1 MMMRAQSNRS
11 QPAWSAVTVVLSA
24 AVGTAAALA
33 SADNLLRLPGG
44 WVWDGGIAVETAGG
58 WVGSGW
64 RSFPGVNPPW
74 NPVTAPVDPLPRL
87 LRGEGPAVTVV
98 RVEREQSSEPL
109 RGSGGDRPSC
119 GTGRFGADR
128 STIPAIYVGSG
139 RAREVDLPAAI
150 GILPPDEMLR
160 RYREHREAQLR
171 MAAPVELPAE
181 PRPDDGQ
188 GRTATISSTVGV
200 TRKAPSGSPRSA
212 ESSSARSDSSHAS
225 SQSPSATSRGA

>member
-1 MMMRAQSNRS
+1 
-11 QPAWSAVTVVLSA
+11 
-24 AVGTAAALA
+24 
-33 SADNLLRLPGG
+33 
-44 WVWDGGIAVETAGG
+44 
-58 WVGSGW
+58 
-64 RSFPGVNPPW
+64 
-74 NPVTAPVDPLPRL
+74 VDPLPRP
-87 LRGEGPAVTVV
+87 LRGEGPAVAVV

-181 PRPDDGQ
+181 P
-188 GRTATISSTVGV
+188 
-200 TRKAPSGSPRSA
+200 
-212 ESSSARSDSSHAS
+212 
-225 SQSPSATSRGA
+225 